1 MTVPSEFLA
10 LEAPLPS
17 PPTPLDAPR
26 IKSGGGAGSLP
37 KGKGEVGNRR
47 PPLATRFRPGQ
58 SGNPRGRP
66 KTASRLRALVERE
79 LGEEVEAKENGELV
93 RITKLEAAVKQ
104 FVNRAANGDQRAA
117 QFVFSL
123 LADVSDR
130 PPPQAAERTGEGD
143 ALVVAEIVRRLSRR
157 PE

>member
-1 MTVPSEFLA
+1 MKPG
-10 LEAPLPS
+10 PLTPDPS
-17 PPTPLDAPR
+17 PTGE
-26 IKSGGGAGSLP
+26 S
-37 KGKGEVGNRR
+37 EVGNCR

-66 KTASRLRALVERE
+66 KTASRLRALVARE
-79 LGEEVEAKENGELV
+79 LGEEVEATQNGQPL
-93 RITKLEAAVKQ
+93 RITKLEATVKQ
-104 FVNRAANGDQRAA
+104 IVNRAANGDQRAA

-123 LADVSDR
+123 LADDEDR
-130 PPPQAAERTGEGD
+130 PAPQAAERIGEGD

>member
-1 MTVPSEFLA
+1 MLTA
-10 LEAPLPS
+10 
-17 PPTPLDAPR
+17 
-26 IKSGGGAGSLP
+26 
-37 KGKGEVGNRR
+37 NRR

-66 KTASRLRALVERE
+66 KTANRLRALVERE

-130 PPPQAAERTGEGD
+130 PAPQAAERTGEGD

>member
-1 MTVPSEFLA
+1 MKPGA
-10 LEAPLPS
+10 LTPVLPRSARDGFS
-17 PPTPLDAPR
+17 PEGE
-26 IKSGGGAGSLP
+26 GG
-37 KGKGEVGNRR
+37 VGNRR

-66 KTASRLRALVERE
+66 KTANRLRALVAKEF
-79 LGEEVEAKENGELV
+79 GEEIEATENGQPV

-104 FVNRAANGDQRAA
+104 YVNRAASGDQRAV
-117 QFVFSL
+117 QFAFSL
-123 LADVSDR
+123 LVDDHGP
-130 PPPQAAERTGEGD
+130 PPPQAPERIGEGD

>member
-66 KTASRLRALVERE
+66 KTANRLRALVERE

-93 RITKLEAAVKQ
+93 RITKLEA
-104 FVNRAANGDQRAA
+104 
-117 QFVFSL
+117 
-123 LADVSDR
+123 
-130 PPPQAAERTGEGD
+130 
-143 ALVVAEIVRRLSRR
+143 
-157 PE
+157 

>member
-1 MTVPSEFLA
+1 MKPGPLTIDPSLA
-10 LEAPLPS
+10 
-17 PPTPLDAPR
+17 
-26 IKSGGGAGSLP
+26 
-37 KGKGEVGNRR
+37 GEGEIGDRR

-66 KTASRLRALVERE
+66 KTASRLRALVARE
-79 LGEEVEAKENGELV
+79 LGEEVEATQNGQPV
-93 RITKLEAAVKQ
+93 RITKLEATVKQ
-104 FVNRAANGDQRAA
+104 IVNRAANGDQRAA

-123 LADVSDR
+123 LADDSDR
-130 PPPQAAERTGEGD
+130 PAPRAAERIGEGD